1 VQTQTLRKGFTLIE
15 LLIVVVI
22 IGILAAIAI
31 PKFGKT
37 REKAYF
43 SAMKSDLKNLMTAEE
58 QYYAANNYMYGG
70 SAGTD
75 ASTVAGMGFA
85 PSQGVGVTIRE
96 ATATGW
102 SADATH
108 AALTAATQ
116 KCGIFYG
123 SAAAQ
128 APAITAGQVTCT
140 GE

>member
-1 VQTQTLRKGFTLIE
+1 MLKARKGFTLIE

-43 SAMKSDLKNLMTAEE
+43 SAMKSDLKNLQAAEE
-58 QYYAANNYMYGG
+58 IYYSANNYMYGG
-70 SAGTD
+70 SAGTA
-75 ASTVAGMGFA
+75 ASAVGGMDYA
-85 PSQGVGVTIRE
+85 PSQGVVVTLK
-96 ATATGW
+96 AVTSTGW

-108 AALTAATQ
+108 AALNASAQ
-116 KCGIFYG
+116 RCAVFYG
-123 SAAAQ
+123 QAAAV
-128 APAITAGQVTCT
+128 APAITAGQITCT

>member
-1 VQTQTLRKGFTLIE
+1 MLMKARRGFTLIE

-43 SAMKSDLKNLMTAEE
+43 SAMKSDLKNLQTAEE
-58 QYYAANNYMYGG
+58 QYYAANTYMYGG
-70 SAGTD
+70 TAAQD
-75 ASTVAGMGFA
+75 ASTIGGMDYA
-85 PSQGVGVTIRE
+85 ASQGVTVTIKA
-96 ATATGW
+96 ATNTGW

-108 AALTAATQ
+108 AALNASAQ
-116 KCGIFYG
+116 RCAVFYG
-123 SAAAQ
+123 QAAAV
-128 APAITAGQVTCT
+128 APAITAGQITCT